1 MAFFTITVAPG
12 LSREEHARAVR
23 VGPFRVDA
31 AHAVTTLTARA
42 GFTDVHET
50 DVTDQYLT
58 TARTWLRVRDE
69 HRAALERID
78 PERLAQQQR
87 DMAAAVAAIEDGLLR
102 RSLVVGSRGPGG

>member
-12 LSREEHARAVR
+12 LSREDHARAVR
-23 VGPFRVDA
+23 VGPFHVAA
-31 AHAVTTLTARA
+31 AHDMPTLMARA
-42 GFTDVHET
+42 GFRDVRET

-58 TARTWLRVRDE
+58 TARLWLRVRGE

-87 DMAAAVAAIEDGLLR
+87 DMAEAVAAIQHGLLR
-102 RSLVVGSRGPGG
+102 RSLLEGSRRL